1 MADYPNRTDL
11 QNPAAKMAAT
21 AAKGQPYGAAKQ
33 QIDAQRAVPMGPP
46 PTSAPVPTA
55 PKPRPV
61 PGQIVDMNA
70 PTQRPQDQMMP
81 IMGNTPMI
89 LDQSNPVIDELNV
102 LFEMYPNDDLADL
115 LSALKYDGY

>member
-33 QIDAQRAVPMGPP
+33 QMDAQKAVPMGPSPTVVAP
-46 PTSAPVPTA
+46 PQPVNRPT
-55 PKPRPV
+55 
-61 PGQIVDMNA
+61 PGQVVDLTA
-70 PTQRPQDQMMP
+70 PTQRPQDSMMP
-81 IMGNTPMI
+81 VMGNSPMI
-89 LDQSNPVIDELNV
+89 LNTSNPVIDELNV
-102 LFEMYPNDDLADL
+102 LFEMYPNDDLAGL